1 VSLAATV
8 LIPTHDHGP
17 TLLRSVPS
25 ALAQTVTELEVF
37 VVGDG
42 APDETRKL
50 MAELAAADKRVRF
63 FDNPKGERHGEA
75 HRHAVLQEARGEIV
89 CYLSDDDL
97 WLPGHI
103 AHMRELLSEADVAS
117 ALSFLVD
124 PDGQLHVSRTDLGR
138 AYYRELVLGGEN
150 RTDLSV
156 LGHTLDFYRRL
167 PSGWTPGPAESAS
180 DLHFTQQLLSQP
192 GCVARSGSRP
202 TVWHFPSPM
211 RSDWSPAQRLV
222 ELDDWAERL
231 ASAEELFELACRL
244 LEATLP
250 DRAWLEEAW
259 QLERAEARRLLAEH
273 EALSERLRG
282 LELG

>member
-1 VSLAATV
+1 MSLAATV

-25 ALAQTVTELEVF
+25 ALAQKVSELEVL

-42 APDETRKL
+42 VPDETREL
-50 MAELAAADKRVRF
+50 MAELVAADERVRF

-75 HRHAVLQEARGEIV
+75 HRHAALQEARGEIV

-97 WLPGHI
+97 WLPDHV
-103 AHMRELLSEADVAS
+103 ARMQELLSEADLAN
-117 ALSFLVD
+117 ALSFLVA
-124 PDGQLHVSRTDLGR
+124 PDGQLHVSRTDIGR
-138 AYYRELVLGGEN
+138 RYYRRLILGGEN

-167 PSGWTPGPAESAS
+167 PFGWVPAPMETAT
-180 DLHFTQQLLSQP
+180 DLYFMQQLLSQP
-192 GCVARSGSRP
+192 GGVARSGSRP
-202 TVWHFPSPM
+202 TVWHFPSGM
-211 RSDWSPAQRLV
+211 RSDWSLARRLA
-222 ELDDWAERL
+222 ELDEWVERL
-231 ASAEELFELACRL
+231 ACPDELFELACQL

-259 QLERAEARRLLAEH
+259 QVESAEVRRLLGEH
-273 EALSERLRG
+273 EASERLEG
-282 LELG
+282 F